1 MEAGS
6 TKPVEVPSSCDGSTT
21 MGCSSDLNRFDDP
34 DDDPVDRLAGCKGEI
49 IPVLCLCESVSSHE
63 VTLGINR
70 LHFIICRDKPP
81 RWIPFEDTS
90 LTNESMKGGLMVI
103 PEKLNF
109 DMLRPFYG

>member
-6 TKPVEVPSSCDGSTT
+6 TKPAEVPSSCDGSTT

-63 VTLGINR
+63 VTLGIN
-70 LHFIICRDKPP
+70 LYTDFISSSVEINLQGG
-81 RWIPFEDTS
+81 S
-90 LTNESMKGGLMVI
+90 LVRA
-103 PEKLNF
+103 
-109 DMLRPFYG
+109 LR